1 VFVVFRHI
9 RDLSEISPS
18 NTLSQKP
25 FTLQGQPLLR
35 LQSDLGKS
43 KFAHY
48 CSFICSQ
55 RLGSMQL
62 TFSFVLVV
70 AGRSNTDWSAMANYT
85 VMCFLNFCLSKYTSL
100 SNHYFSVTRCKSI
113 PTTGRLIVAVYIS
126 HSSRVQEFRQCCRI
140 DLRALVL
147 FRSHM
152 HLYNYPRC
160 CCSHW
165 RLRHNF
171 GIHLDCIGHN
181 LPDSSVVCYR
191 IISFGI
197 RATNS
202 HSDHTHCITTANSP
216 VEISQD

>member
-18 NTLSQKP
+18 NTLSQKL
-25 FTLQGQPLLR
+25 FTLQGRLMLSLR
-35 LQSDLGKS
+35 SDLGKS

-70 AGRSNTDWSAMANYT
+70 AARSNTDWSALANYT
-85 VMCFLNFCLSKYTSL
+85 VLCFLNFYSSKYTSL
-100 SNHYFSVTRCKSI
+100 SNHYFSVTRCKSA
-113 PTTGRLIVAVYIS
+113 PATGRLIVAVCIS
-126 HSSRVQEFRQCCRI
+126 HSSLAQEFRQCCRI

-171 GIHLDCIGHN
+171 GIHLDCIGHIR
-181 LPDSSVVCYR
+181 PDSSVVSYHM
-191 IISFGI
+191 ISFGI
-197 RATNS
+197 RAANS
-202 HSDHTHCITTANSP
+202 HSSHAHCITTAYSL